1 MKKKT
6 IAVIV
11 SLLVMISIVYHPMNV
26 KAATTKNY
34 ISQIYFSSDNDSK
47 SDCVKDLVSK
57 GVPSGNVIDQD
68 FNCEAGGK
76 FIYLGYKT
84 TTNPDEAIRGLIFQ
98 ESKVNSLQ
106 YNGITYYPITAASG
120 DLDFN
125 QGTGKGADIYLYY
138 TKDKKA
144 GPPIS
149 KLGSWDSRHD
159 SVGRDFVHVR
169 NTSGEVEDANNGV
182 SGSSYVFLTYE
193 CDEEDFDKSTAQTSY
208 KVYEDPNNV
217 PTGKVIY
224 KNWLESHDIVRD
236 WVNVANAINTGNTD
250 TKHGGD
256 TYRMQVGSLTNIN
269 TPQMAASAIT
279 SNNNVKSSFSNV
291 DQPTFYLKGNNAGL
305 IFTNFQ
311 FVDDVKFFS
320 AAADDVNV
328 GDSLSSLEEKGIQ
341 VHQGTV
347 TSQEV
352 DTLENR
358 TAQPANLDSSYRNA
372 KSISNTLSVSN
383 TNASEFRTDTTIG
396 ISQSFKYNI
405 PFGASGSTTV
415 NVEETIGYSTSS
427 SNTRSTEKTE
437 NEERESSSTVS
448 ITIPAHTKCSILK
461 QISTGKVVQ
470 SYHSA
475 CILTYDVYY
484 IKGSKYYH
492 FTGSSDSYSKYS
504 NAAEN
509 VYHRA
514 VTFPN
519 SGIND
524 TKQDSTKDCEGTV
537 NWSDVMKNHPLA
549 KMAVYDLYRK
559 VPITPYGGTLTSVV
573 KQTTYKS
580 DAYEPLYKLSSLQP
594 SVTTITMNENDTY
607 DLENVNISAKDP
619 YNIDWYGFY
628 KDFSGNWE
636 VVSGPAKITKN
647 NAGNWELTATGTGNA
662 VIRYNPSNIAA
673 SKIVSNLDNRGITVN
688 IIKKDEQNPSAD
700 SKTMISSNSSN
711 KETKNIPAPKSTT
724 LGSIKAAKKA
734 FTLTWKKVIAKVQN
748 TRIKGYQIQY
758 STNKKFKKAKTKTVN
773 GYKKNKI
780 TIKKLKSKK
789 KYYVRV
795 RTILKIKG
803 KTSYSKWSKTKTVKT
818 K

>member
-1 MKKKT
+1 M
-6 IAVIV
+6 
-11 SLLVMISIVYHPMNV
+11 
-26 KAATTKNY
+26 
-34 ISQIYFSSDNDSK
+34 
-47 SDCVKDLVSK
+47 
-57 GVPSGNVIDQD
+57 
-68 FNCEAGGK
+68 
-76 FIYLGYKT
+76 
-84 TTNPDEAIRGLIFQ
+84 
-98 ESKVNSLQ
+98 
-106 YNGITYYPITAASG
+106 
-120 DLDFN
+120 
-125 QGTGKGADIYLYY
+125 GA
-138 TKDKKA
+138 
-144 GPPIS
+144 
-149 KLGSWDSRHD
+149 WCSRHD
-159 SVGRDFVHVR
+159 SIGGNLVSVR
-169 NTSGEVEDANNGV
+169 NDAGEVEDTNNGV
-182 SGSSYVFLTYE
+182 DGSSYVFLTYG
-193 CDEEDFDKSTAQTSY
+193 CNEDSFDKSTEQTSY
-208 KVYEDPNNV
+208 KVYKDPDNV
-217 PTGKVIY
+217 PTGITIY
-224 KNWLESHDIVRD
+224 KNWLESNDIIRD
-236 WVNVANAINTGNTD
+236 WVNIANAINTGNTD

-256 TYRMQVGSLTNIN
+256 TYRMSVGSLKNIN
-269 TPQMAASAIT
+269 NPQMAAAAIT
-279 SNNNVKSSFSNV
+279 SNSAVKSSFSNV

-311 FVDDVKFFS
+311 FVDDAKFFS
-320 AAADDVNV
+320 AAADDVKV
-328 GDSLSSLEEKGIQ
+328 GDSFSSLEEKGIQ

-352 DTLENR
+352 DTMENR
-358 TAQPANLDSSYRNA
+358 TAQPANLDSSYRNS

-396 ISQSFKYNI
+396 VSQSFKYNI

-415 NVEETIGYSTSS
+415 NVEETLGYTTSS
-427 SNTRSTEKTE
+427 SNTRSTENTE
-437 NEERESSSTVS
+437 NEEKESSSTVS
-448 ITIPAHTKCSILK
+448 ITIPAHTKCSVLK
-461 QISTGKVVQ
+461 QISTGEVVQ
-470 SYHSA
+470 SYNSA

-484 IKGSKYYH
+484 IKDSKYYH

-519 SGIND
+519 SGITD
-524 TKQDSTKDCEGTV
+524 TTQDSTKACEGTV

-580 DAYEPLYKLSSLQP
+580 GAYEPLYKLSSLQP
-594 SVTTITMNENDTY
+594 SVTTITMNEKDTY

-628 KDFSGNWE
+628 KDFSGNWK
-636 VVSGPAKITKN
+636 VVSGPAKVTKN

-673 SKIVSNLDNRGITVN
+673 SKIASNLDNRGITVN
-688 IIKKDEQNPSAD
+688 ITKANET
-700 SKTMISSNSSN
+700 SKTTVPSNTSN
-711 KETKNIPAPKSTT
+711 KESKKIPAPKATT
-724 LGSIKAAKKA
+724 LGSIKTAKKA
-734 FTLTWKKVIAKVQN
+734 FTLTWKKVTTKVQN

-795 RTILKIKG
+795 RTILKLKG
-803 KTSYSKWSKTKTVKT
+803 KTSYSKWSKAKTVKT